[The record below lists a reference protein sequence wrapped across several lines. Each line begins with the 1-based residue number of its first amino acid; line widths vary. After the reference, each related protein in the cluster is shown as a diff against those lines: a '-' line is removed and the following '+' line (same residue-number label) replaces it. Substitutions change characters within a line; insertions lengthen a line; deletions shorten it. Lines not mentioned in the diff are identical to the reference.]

1 MEKYEFDG
9 SWHPKE
15 DINLNTYNLKFA
27 GMMTGC
33 GLGQITDLKWLALES
48 NLKITKEEFILKFS
62 GIKGDGCGAILC
74 TLGQNHYLELEQII
88 LNLGFELI
96 SEYNN
101 YKHSSFG
108 NYKQRL
114 YILKL

>member
-1 MEKYEFDG
+1 MNNYEFGG
-9 SWHPKE
+9 SWHEKQEIP
-15 DINLNTYNLKFA
+15 LNQYSLKFV
-27 GMMTGC
+27 GMITGC
-33 GLGQITDLKWLALES
+33 GLGQITGLRYLNIDNNLE
-48 NLKITKEEFILKFS
+48 ITKKEFISKFES
-62 GIKGDGCGAILC
+62 IKNDGCGAVLC
-74 TLGQNHYLELEQII
+74 TLGEDHYSRLEEII

-101 YKHSSFG
+101 YRHSKDG